1 MAVIHENRENRM
13 AVLNYTTQIAA
24 NKTVGEMQAALAQ
37 AGAGRISVDYEGAA
51 PNALSFMLATPHGP
65 RHFTLPVNVDAMHRL
80 LMAQDKAGK
89 LRGGTKANRSSR
101 EQAERVAWRVMKD
114 WLLAQLA
121 LVETEMAGLDQV
133 MLPYLQID
141 DSGRT
146 LYASYRET
154 ESAATLALESAG

>member
-1 MAVIHENRENRM
+1 M
-13 AVLNYTTQIAA
+13 AVLNYTTSIAA
-24 NKTVGEMQAALAQ
+24 TKTVGEMQTALAQ
-37 AGAGRISVDYEGAA
+37 AGAGRISVDYDNGSPA
-51 PNALSFMLATPHGP
+51 ALSFMLATPHGP

-80 LMAQDKAGK
+80 LVAEDKAG
-89 LRGGTKANRSSR
+89 RIRSGAKATRSSR

-121 LVETEMAGLDQV
+121 LVATEMVGLDQV

-146 LYASYRET
+146 LYASYRER
-154 ESAATLALESAG
+154 EVAATLALESA

>member
-1 MAVIHENRENRM
+1 M
-13 AVLNYTTQIAA
+13 AVLNYSTQIAA
-24 NKTVGEMQAALAQ
+24 NKTVGEMQAALAA

-51 PNALSFMLATPHGP
+51 PIALSFMLSTPHGA

-80 LMAQDKAGK
+80 LRDQDRAGK

-146 LYASYRET
+146 LYASYRER
-154 ESAATLALESAG
+154 ESAATLALESSDA